1 MSFEAEM
8 IISSYGI
15 DDLGQKAKASST
27 ILRYILV
34 IAYRQEQNPL
44 KPLETLEII
53 KEELTRLNK
62 LELPKNLV
70 FDYSKQWIE
79 SLFVTRLRGEFIS
92 TEGEK
97 NDEDRKIKVHQD
109 SGSSTTDSLTMIPVP
124 SA

>member
-62 LELPKNLV
+62 LELPKILFLITRSNGLNL
-70 FDYSKQWIE
+70 Y
-79 SLFVTRLRGEFIS
+79 L
-92 TEGEK
+92 
-97 NDEDRKIKVHQD
+97 
-109 SGSSTTDSLTMIPVP
+109 
-124 SA
+124 